1 MRSSQP
7 SPPWRISPH
16 VLRSAGLAAL
26 LLLALAVLW
35 QAHRP
40 DPATGQE
47 RSDRLAGALDAGH
60 SLEQTFIAGRDEL
73 CAIDVFPRIPP
84 GRLNARYTLT
94 LRLREDGAAADLA
107 VTHIRLVDARAR
119 QRITFPFAAQPHSRG
134 KGYVLRV
141 ETDAPAD
148 TVSLLASAEDAY
160 FDGEL
165 RQNGL
170 PAGFDLTFRAHTAI
184 LTPGLLDE
192 LGGAAAEFGLLAG
205 VTLLLSAAGTALLS
219 LLDAWP
225 DRGTAVRW
233 LWGVG
238 AGLALA
244 PLVFLLA
251 GSSNAPWAFAGLF
264 GLALARVGLVW
275 TRTRRKPFAGF
286 KFKTL
291 HPVDWGLP
299 LLFLWALAVRLL
311 QIRDILVPSWV
322 DGLEHI
328 QMAQSILDAGRMP
341 GGLLYHVGFHA
352 QAALLYN
359 LTGLPIPRL
368 MVLFGQLISALSGP
382 ALYVLVKGMYS
393 NGTPEA
399 SAQGQK
405 VGFTAALAL
414 TVFPSLPAYLINWG
428 RYPFLLGLALLPFTL
443 AATIAALRQP
453 PGRAALGRYAL
464 AAALLGG
471 QLLSHYGTLS
481 FWLSFTLVFLAIER
495 PAWIRQVRPRQA
507 VMAGLGL
514 LALMLLAGYLRFGDN
529 LAGKLSTAV
538 AESRQVSEEPDYSS
552 IWQINLRTGG
562 VWLVLAGAGGA
573 LWTGLRARK
582 ALFLSAGWFLA
593 QAALIALQSPWL
605 GFALASYA
613 NLLLALP
620 LPLAILA
627 GCLLAELLPDHES
640 DAQEKPGG
648 RGPTVIQAIGWKRL
662 WSAAALIALAA
673 AGGLSQTGI
682 LNPTTLLY
690 GPGDDQAAAWIRANL
705 PPGAHFLVN
714 SRAWSGAKIVPADG
728 GGWIAIMTGRETTF
742 IEDKNQLAHLP
753 ETIARENISHV
764 YLGRFSGYLAHSTF
778 EQDPTHYRRIYHE
791 GGIDIYE
798 VISRK

>member
-1 MRSSQP
+1 M
-7 SPPWRISPH
+7 
-16 VLRSAGLAAL
+16 
-26 LLLALAVLW
+26 LLALAVLW

-40 DPATGQE
+40 EPSTGQE

-60 SLEQTFIAGRDEL
+60 SLEQSFIAGRNNL

-84 GRLNARYTLT
+84 GRLNPRYTLT
-94 LRLREDGAAADLA
+94 LRLSEDGAAADLA
-107 VTHIRLVDARAR
+107 IARVRLVDARAR
-119 QRITFPFAAQPHSRG
+119 QRITFPFAVQPHSRG

-170 PAGFDLTFRAHTAI
+170 PAGFDLTFRTHTAI

-205 VTLLLSAAGTALLS
+205 VTLLLSAAGAALLS

-225 DRGTAVRW
+225 DRGAAERW

-251 GSSNAPWAFAGLF
+251 GSATPWVFAGLF
-264 GLALARVGLVW
+264 GLALARVGW
-275 TRTRRKPFAGF
+275 NWKRTCRKPFAGF

-311 QIRDILVPSWV
+311 QIRDILVPPWV
-322 DGLEHI
+322 DGLAHI

-341 GGLLYHVGFHA
+341 CGLLYHVGFHA

-368 MVLFGQLISALSGP
+368 MVLFGQLISALGGP
-382 ALYVLVKGMYS
+382 ALYVLVKGIYASGM
-393 NGTPEA
+393 PESA
-399 SAQGQK
+399 AQGRR

-414 TVFPSLPAYLINWG
+414 TVFPSLPSYLINWG

-453 PGRAALGRYAL
+453 PERAALGRYAL
-464 AAALLGG
+464 ATILLGG

-495 PAWIRQVRPRQA
+495 PDWIRRVRLRQA
-507 VMAGLGL
+507 AMAGLGL
-514 LALMLLAGYLRFGDN
+514 LALALLAGYLRFGDN
-529 LAGKLSTAV
+529 LAGKLSTAI
-538 AESRQVSEEPDYSS
+538 ADSRQVSEELDYSS
-552 IWQINLRTGG
+552 IWQTNLRAGG

-573 LWTGLRARK
+573 LWAGLRARK
-582 ALFLSAGWFLA
+582 TLFLAAGWFLA

-605 GFALASYA
+605 GYALASYA

-627 GCLLAELLPDHES
+627 GCLLAGLLPAPEG
-640 DAQEKPGG
+640 DAQEKSKGKG
-648 RGPTVIQAIGWKRL
+648 TTMIQAIGWKRL

-690 GPGDDQAAAWIRANL
+690 SPADDQAAGWIRANL
-705 PPGAHFLVN
+705 PPGARFLVN
-714 SRAWSGAKIVPADG
+714 SRAWSGAKIIPADG
-728 GGWIAIMTGRETTF
+728 GGWITIMTGRESIF
-742 IEDKNQLAHLP
+742 IEGKEQLAHLP
-753 ETIARENISHV
+753 EAIAREDISHV
-764 YLGRFSGYLAHSTF
+764 YLGRFSGFLARSTF
-778 EQDPTHYRRIYHE
+778 EQDPIHYRRIYHQ
-791 GGIDIYE
+791 GGINIYE
-798 VISRK
+798 VVSRE

>member
-1 MRSSQP
+1 MHS
-7 SPPWRISPH
+7 SPPSSPRQISTRT
-16 VLRSAGLAAL
+16 LRGAGMAAL
-26 LLLALAVLW
+26 LLLALIILW

-60 SLEQTFIAGRDEL
+60 WLEQSFIAGRDNL
-73 CAIDVFPRIPP
+73 RAIDVFPRIPP
-84 GRLNARYTLT
+84 GRLNPRYTLT

-107 VTHIRLVDARAR
+107 VARVRLVDARAR
-119 QRITFPFAAQPHSRG
+119 QRITFAFPAQPHSRG
-134 KGYVLRV
+134 KGYRLRV

-170 PAGFDLTFRAHTAI
+170 PSGFDLAFRAHTAI
-184 LTPGLLDE
+184 LTLGLLDE
-192 LGGAAAEFGLLAG
+192 LAGAAAELGLLAG
-205 VTLLLSAAGTALLS
+205 VTLLLGAAGAAALS

-225 DRGTAVRW
+225 DRGAAERG

-251 GSSNAPWAFAGLF
+251 GSATPWVFAGLF
-264 GLALARVGLVW
+264 LLALARAGVGW
-275 TRTRRKPFAGF
+275 KRSRRKSFADF
-286 KFKTL
+286 MRTF
-291 HPVDWGLP
+291 HPADCGLL

-311 QIRDILVPSWV
+311 QIRDILVPPWV
-322 DGLEHI
+322 DGLAHI

-352 QAALLYN
+352 QAALLHN

-368 MVLFGQLISALSGP
+368 MVLFGQLISALNGP
-382 ALYVLVKGMYS
+382 ALYVLVKSMYAS
-393 NGTPEA
+393 DMPE
-399 SAQGQK
+399 SDAQGRR

-414 TVFPSLPAYLINWG
+414 TVFPSLPSYLINWG

-443 AATIAALRQP
+443 AATVAALRQP

-464 AAALLGG
+464 AAMLLGG

-495 PAWIRQVRPRQA
+495 PAWTRRVRPGQA
-507 VMAGLGL
+507 VLAGLGL
-514 LALMLLAGYLRFGDN
+514 LALALLAGYLRFGDN

-538 AESRQVSEEPDYSS
+538 AESRQVSEELDYNS
-552 IWQINLRTGG
+552 IWQINLRAGG

-573 LWTGLRARK
+573 LWAGLRARK
-582 ALFLSAGWFLA
+582 TLFLAAGWFLA

-605 GFALASYA
+605 GYALASFA
-613 NLLLALP
+613 NLMLALP

-627 GCLLAELLPDHES
+627 GSLLAGLLPDPEGN
-640 DAQEKPGG
+640 AQEKSKGN
-648 RGPTVIQAIGWKRL
+648 GPTMIQAIRWNRL
-662 WSAAALIALAA
+662 WGAAALIALAA

-690 GPGDDQAAAWIRANL
+690 SPADDQAAGWIRANL
-705 PPGAHFLVN
+705 PPDARFLVN

-728 GGWIAIMTGRETTF
+728 GGWITIMTGRESLF
-742 IEDKNQLAHLP
+742 VEDKSQLAHLP
-753 ETIARENISHV
+753 ETIDRESISHI

-798 VISRK
+798 VVSRK